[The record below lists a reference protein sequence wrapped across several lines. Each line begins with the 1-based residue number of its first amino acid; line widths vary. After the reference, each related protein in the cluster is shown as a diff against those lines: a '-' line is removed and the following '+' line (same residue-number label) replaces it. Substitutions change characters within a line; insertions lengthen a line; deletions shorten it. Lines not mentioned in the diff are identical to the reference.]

1 MSFNSKNLEKLKAYG
16 KTLSSSST
24 RSKGSSNKAKNT
36 NTKLHPIE
44 TEEDPKELFKEL
56 MKASP
61 NGEVPLHFIK
71 RLRELE
77 GKQTITSN
85 NSKQVDINEIDN
97 AILTVLA
104 LVSENNHSD
113 FKNELEKL
121 AKDEKNIKIREFA
134 MKILAEYY

>member
-1 MSFNSKNLEKLKAYG
+1 MNFFNKWILIWLIIILSLKKIGEYY
-16 KTLSSSST
+16 
-24 RSKGSSNKAKNT
+24 SNYS
-36 NTKLHPIE
+36 E
-44 TEEDPKELFKEL
+44 
-56 MKASP
+56 
-61 NGEVPLHFIK
+61 
-71 RLRELE
+71 
-77 GKQTITSN
+77 
-85 NSKQVDINEIDN
+85 VDINEIDN